1 MIIIQKA
8 EENDIEALRLC
19 AISAFVDDERY
30 KPDNAKPG
38 NAPGNDKTDN
48 HMNWLRNHDYFKCVV
63 NGKIAGGCIVKIYSN
78 YHELFGIF
86 LHRNFIGKGIG
97 SRLLRGVMNLYPI
110 ESSWMLET
118 PDYSIRNHQFY
129 ERNGFVLNKKI
140 KPDPSLGYG
149 FFVYK
154 KNRATGF
161 TRIRTKKR
169 HSPVSQGVHII
180 GGINE

>member
-8 EENDIEALRLC
+8 EENDLEALRLC

-38 NAPGNDKTDN
+38 SPPGNDKIHC

-63 NGKIAGGCIVKIYSN
+63 HDKIAGGCIVKIHPN
-78 YHELFGIF
+78 HHELFGIF
-86 LHRNFIGKGIG
+86 LSRIFIGKGIG
-97 SRLLRGVMNLYPI
+97 SKLLRGVMNLYPI
-110 ESSWMLET
+110 ESLWLLET
-118 PDYSIRNHQFY
+118 PDYSIRNHHFY

-154 KNRATGF
+154 NIGQQHA
-161 TRIRTKKR
+161 
-169 HSPVSQGVHII
+169 SQGFGPKSGPHL
-180 GGINE
+180 